1 MISLSLDTCNKK
13 TSICLKK
20 NDSYLTE
27 TIDSNTPNHCE
38 ILVPMIQEILKS
50 NNNNISDI
58 NEVRVNT
65 GPGNL
70 VSLRIGITVANI
82 LSKSLK
88 IPVIGIPSF
97 YAHNSCNDI
106 YDHSVIIA
114 INIRNGLYAYAK
126 FDSNSMEIL
135 DYSFKSDQDKIN
147 KIISRNHKLISD
159 SLIDDFLI
167 SKGFCHN
174 DISAYNIA
182 KLEPSNL
189 MNLLQK
195 NIPIRPINE
204 YSFVVNN

>member
-114 INIRNGLYAYAK
+114 INIRNGLYAYAE
-126 FDSNSMEIL
+126 FDSNSMKIL

-167 SKGFCHN
+167 SKGFYQN

-189 MNLLQK
+189 LNLLQK

>member
-27 TIDSNTPNHCE
+27 TIDSDNPNHCE
-38 ILVPMIQEILKS
+38 ILVPMIQKILQS
-50 NNNNISDI
+50 NKNNISDI
-58 NEVRVNT
+58 DEVRVNT

-82 LSKSLK
+82 LSKSQK
-88 IPVIGIPSF
+88 IPIIGIPSF

-114 INIRNGLYAYAK
+114 INIRNGLYAYAE
-126 FDSNSMEIL
+126 FDSNSMKIL

-159 SLIDDFLI
+159 SLIDDFLA
-167 SKGFCHN
+167 SKGFCQN
-174 DISAYNIA
+174 NISAYNIA
-182 KLEPSNL
+182 KLETSNS
-189 MNLLQK
+189 MDLLQRS
-195 NIPIRPINE
+195 IPIRPINE

>member
-106 YDHSVIIA
+106 YDHSAIIA

>member
-167 SKGFCHN
+167 SKGFCQN

>member
-189 MNLLQK
+189 LNLLQK

>member
-1 MISLSLDTCNKK
+1 
-13 TSICLKK
+13 
-20 NDSYLTE
+20 
-27 TIDSNTPNHCE
+27 
-38 ILVPMIQEILKS
+38 
-50 NNNNISDI
+50 
-58 NEVRVNT
+58 
-65 GPGNL
+65 
-70 VSLRIGITVANI
+70 
-82 LSKSLK
+82 
-88 IPVIGIPSF
+88 
-97 YAHNSCNDI
+97 
-106 YDHSVIIA
+106 
-114 INIRNGLYAYAK
+114 
-126 FDSNSMEIL
+126 MEIL

>member
-38 ILVPMIQEILKS
+38 ILVPMIHEILKS

>member
-126 FDSNSMEIL
+126 FDSNSMKIL

>member
-20 NDSYLTE
+20 NDYYLTE
-27 TIDSNTPNHCE
+27 TIDSHTPNHCE
-38 ILVPMIQEILKS
+38 ILIPMIQKILQS
-50 NNNNISDI
+50 NKNNISDI
-58 NEVRVNT
+58 DEVRVNT

-88 IPVIGIPSF
+88 IPIIGIPSF
-97 YAHNSCNDI
+97 YAHNGCNDI

-114 INIRNGLYAYAK
+114 INIRNGLYAYAE
-126 FDSNSMEIL
+126 FDSNSMKIL

-147 KIISRNHKLISD
+147 KIISRNQKLISD
-159 SLIDDFLI
+159 SLIDDFLV
-167 SKGFCHN
+167 SKGFCQN

-182 KLEPSNL
+182 KLETSNL

-195 NIPIRPINE
+195 SIPIRPINE

>member
-204 YSFVVNN
+204 YSFIVNN